1 MSEAVKQ
8 IGGKEAYRRL
18 LVYVIP
24 HWKMFVIS
32 VIGMAIFSG
41 TDAAVA
47 WLMKPLLDEGFI
59 AEDVSVI
66 RLMALGLVGIF
77 MVRIFVGIISTYCMG
92 TVGRKVI
99 KDLRTIMFEHILRLP
114 ASYYDQS
121 STGNI
126 LSKLTYDVEQVS
138 RASTNVITVL
148 IREGLTS
155 VGLLGLMFYRSWQL
169 TLIFL
174 LVTPIVAV
182 LISFVSKKFRK
193 TSQKIQK
200 SVGGISHVS
209 EEAIE
214 GHRVVKTFGGQ
225 AVESAS
231 FEKENEYNS
240 KQKLK
245 LDVTREL
252 SVGVIQFFVA
262 IGIAGV
268 ILFTT
273 SESMRGQVTPGDF
286 VSMLFALVML
296 QRPIKRLTTVNS
308 YLQTGVAAA
317 QSVFTFID
325 IEKEKDTG
333 TKVLQNVQGR
343 IEYENVCF
351 AYATS
356 AGNVLNDI
364 NLVVEPGK
372 TIAFVGRSGSGKST
386 LVNLLPR
393 FYDIATGTIRVDG
406 QDIHDLKLE
415 DLRSHIALVSQHVT
429 LFNDTI
435 ARNIAYGSLCDASED
450 DIMNA
455 AKMAHAKE
463 FIDKLPDGLN
473 TLVGENGVLLSGG
486 QRQRL
491 AIARALLKN
500 SPILILDEATS
511 ALDTESERY
520 IQAGLEELVKGRTT
534 LVIAHRLSTIENADL
549 IVVLDNGK
557 ITEQG
562 THRELLDKDG
572 RYAAL
577 HKMQFRDG

>member
-1 MSEAVKQ
+1 MSNDVKK
-8 IGGKEAYRRL
+8 IGGKEAYLRL
-18 LVYVIP
+18 LSFVLP

-32 VIGMAIFSG
+32 IIGMAAYAA

-59 AEDVSVI
+59 ANDVSVI

-77 MVRIFVGIISTYCMG
+77 LLRIFVGIVSTYCMSW
-92 TVGRKVI
+92 VSRRVI
-99 KDLRTIMFEHILRLP
+99 KDLRLKMFEHILHLP
-114 ASYYDQS
+114 TAYYDQS

-126 LSKLTYDVEQVS
+126 LSKLIFDVEQVS
-138 RASTNVITVL
+138 RASTNVVTVL
-148 IREGLTS
+148 FREGLTAI
-155 VGLLGLMFYRSWQL
+155 GLLALMFYRSWQL

-174 LVTPIVAV
+174 LVSPLVAW

-193 TSQKIQK
+193 TSQRIQQ
-200 SVGGISHVS
+200 SVGGITHVS
-209 EEAIE
+209 EEVIE

-225 AVESAS
+225 TVEAAS

-252 SVGVIQFFVA
+252 SVGVIQFLVA

-273 SESMRGQVTPGDF
+273 SEAMRGQVTPGDF

-308 YLQTGVAAA
+308 YLQTGIAAA
-317 QSVFTFID
+317 QSVFSFLDID
-325 IEKEKDTG
+325 KEKDNG
-333 TKVLQNVQGR
+333 TKLLQKVQGR
-343 IEYENVCF
+343 VEYTNVGF
-351 AYATS
+351 SYETS
-356 AGNVLNDI
+356 AGKVLDKI
-364 NLVVEPGK
+364 NFVAEPGK

-393 FYDIATGTIRVDG
+393 FYDALEGSIRIDG
-406 QDIHDLKLE
+406 QDINDIRLD
-415 DLRSHIALVSQHVT
+415 DLRRHIALVSQHVT
-429 LFNDTI
+429 LFNDTV
-435 ARNIAYGSLCDASED
+435 AKNIAYGSLSDASEEE
-450 DIMNA
+450 IMRA
-455 AKMAHAKE
+455 AEMAHARE
-463 FIDKLPDGLN
+463 FIEKLPDGLN
-473 TLVGENGVLLSGG
+473 TMVGENGVLLSGG

-500 SPILILDEATS
+500 APILILDEATS

-520 IQAGLEELVKGRTT
+520 IQAGLEELVKNRTT
-534 LVIAHRLSTIENADL
+534 LVIAHRLSTIENADSI
-549 IVVLDNGK
+549 IVLHDGQ
-557 ITEQG
+557 IIEQG
-562 THRELLDKDG
+562 THNELLAQG
-572 RYAAL
+572 GQYAAL
-577 HKMQFRDG
+577 HKMQFRDV

>member
-1 MSEAVKQ
+1 MSNAVKQ

-18 LVYVIP
+18 LEYVLP
-24 HWKMFVIS
+24 HWKMFVVS
-32 VIGMAIFSG
+32 VIGMAIFSS
-41 TDAAVA
+41 TDAAIA

-59 AEDVSVI
+59 AKDVSII

-77 MVRIFVGIISTYCMG
+77 MVRIFVGIISAYCMG
-92 TVGRKVI
+92 TVGRRVI

-155 VGLLGLMFYRSWQL
+155 IGLLGLMFYRSWQL

-174 LVTPIVAV
+174 LVAPIVAV
-182 LISFVSKKFRK
+182 LISYVSKKFRK

-225 AVESAS
+225 SVETAS

-325 IEKEKDTG
+325 IEKEKDAG
-333 TKVLQNVQGR
+333 TKVLQSVQGK
-343 IEYENVCF
+343 IEYENVSF
-351 AYATS
+351 AYETS
-356 AGNVLNDI
+356 AGNVLNNI
-364 NLVVEPGK
+364 NLVVDPGK
-372 TIAFVGRSGSGKST
+372 TVAFVGRSGSGKST

-393 FYDIATGTIRVDG
+393 FYDIVTGAIRVDG

-415 DLRSHIALVSQHVT
+415 DLRLHIALVSQHVT

-500 SPILILDEATS
+500 APILILDEATS

-549 IVVLDNGK
+549 IVVLDNGM
-557 ITEQG
+557 IAEQG
-562 THRELLDKDG
+562 THKELLEKDG